1 VSTITNITVQTYAY
15 ELEDFGPGG
24 TYQRGGKIRLEKFI
38 VSIATDDGLAGSY
51 APYFGASPQALA
63 QVKDMARGLIGHDAE
78 QRERIFER
86 LKQSHRHYDK
96 SGIGALDAAL

>member
-1 VSTITNITVQTYAY
+1 MSTITNITVQTYAY

-51 APYFGASPQALA
+51 AFRCVPTGARP
-63 QVKDMARGLIGHDAE
+63 GEGHGSRVDRA
-78 QRERIFER
+78 
-86 LKQSHRHYDK
+86 
-96 SGIGALDAAL
+96 